1 MAFDANDLSPHEHFV
16 VERTNAGEIADF
28 SAMGGPGG
36 AKPIVRAGFLRK
48 LLLRLDPSWAIRAPG
63 VSIRSA
69 QIEGVLDLTDCS
81 GIEGAPLPPIVL
93 IECEIPA
100 LVDLTH
106 ARLSR
111 VSFAYSGMTEL
122 RAFEARFNGALDMR
136 SVTPLGPA
144 GNEVLTANLSCA
156 RIDGD
161 FIATGA
167 KFACATQGERHAL
180 TMDNARVSGSMMLS
194 DGFEAFG
201 GVWLRAVRIGDTLDC
216 SGSRFLNRTADGN
229 GSALV
234 AENAEIA
241 GDVFMRRGFLAEGEV
256 WLEGASVSGNIDI
269 DGVIRNEAG
278 EALMLRDINI
288 GGNLICNSDTGCKII
303 GAVTLKG
310 ARVGRN
316 LSLEGVEI
324 SHPLTPGGRTYGCAL
339 DATSASV
346 GGAMLLHGANIK
358 GELLIADARI
368 NGYLA
373 LGGGRFINGSDWAV
387 RAPNVRV
394 GGNLTL
400 KLADDGFAPHGQ
412 KTVIEGGVKFDRAR
426 VDGALSWSQL
436 ELRGPGPDGIK
447 GAVFSFA
454 DAQIAGPVQAKG
466 MTTQQ
471 DAFIDA
477 SGATCAALDDDVKTG
492 WGAESARLCL
502 DGFAYGRIDSDGEKW
517 RSRLNWLKRSRR
529 DGERF
534 SPQPFT
540 QAASTYARMGRR
552 EDARRVLLAQHDL
565 HTLAGSAGPFSWA
578 LSSLFGVIAG
588 YGLAPMRVVR
598 ALALFLALGV
608 FGVLAMNAQG
618 ALVTPQGRACN
629 GAVEPT
635 LYALDVALP
644 VIDLGQETRCAPGR
658 TARAELSPG
667 VAVSETSDWRWLE
680 GVALWRWAH
689 ALYAL
694 VGAIL
699 TALAIVTF
707 SGIMKPKDQ

>member
-48 LLLRLDPSWAIRAPG
+48 LLLRLDPSWAIRTPG
-63 VSIRSA
+63 VRIKGAR
-69 QIEGVLDLTDCS
+69 IEGVLDLTDCS
-81 GIEGAPLPPIVL
+81 GEGLPALALV
-93 IECEIPA
+93 ECEIPET
-100 LVDLTH
+100 VDLSH
-106 ARLSR
+106 ARLAR
-111 VSFAYSGMTEL
+111 VSFEGSQMSQLVAINAKLEGELNLCDVAPLDVGGRETLTVMLRGIHIDGDLLACDAKLARAVESQDDALMLQGAVISGSVIL
-122 RAFEARFNGALDMR
+122 DGSFEAFGEITLQGARVHGRLQCTGATLLNRSEDATGLALCADFSHFGSVSFTRARCEGEMRFVSAEIREELVFDEGASLRNETGNALVLQNAKIGRVLGDSAKIVGAVVLEGARILGNFEIDGVEIAHRKTMRGDAYGRAIDAANMSVGGALLMR
-136 SVTPLGPA
+136 G
-144 GNEVLTANLSCA
+144 ANVKGEIFLPDA
-156 RIDGD
+156 RIDGY
-161 FIATGA
+161 
-167 KFACATQGERHAL
+167 
-180 TMDNARVSGSMMLS
+180 
-194 DGFEAFG
+194 
-201 GVWLRAVRIGDTLDC
+201 W
-216 SGSRFLNRTADGN
+216 
-229 GSALV
+229 
-234 AENAEIA
+234 
-241 GDVFMRRGFLAEGEV
+241 
-256 WLEGASVSGNIDI
+256 
-269 DGVIRNEAG
+269 
-278 EALMLRDINI
+278 
-288 GGNLICNSDTGCKII
+288 
-303 GAVTLKG
+303 
-310 ARVGRN
+310 
-316 LSLEGVEI
+316 
-324 SHPLTPGGRTYGCAL
+324 
-339 DATSASV
+339 
-346 GGAMLLHGANIK
+346 
-358 GELLIADARI
+358 
-368 NGYLA
+368 A
-373 LGGGRFINGSDWAV
+373 LGGGRYINAGAWAI
-387 RAPNVRV
+387 RAPNARV
-394 GGNLTL
+394 GGNLTF

-412 KTVIEGGVKFDRAR
+412 KTVIEGGAKFDRAR
-426 VDGALSWSQL
+426 IDGSLSWSQL
-436 ELRGPGPDGIK
+436 ELRGPGPDGAK
-447 GAVFSFA
+447 GAAFSFA
-454 DAQIAGPVQAKG
+454 DAQIAGPVQAKAL
-466 MTTQQ
+466 TTQQ

-477 SGATCAALDDDVKTG
+477 SGASCSALDDDVKTG

-529 DGERF
+529 DGEKF